1 MSSGEQF
8 RESDGIQHEL
18 VGNSAAIV
26 ALAHRI
32 ARIAPAKLPVLI
44 QGESGTGKE
53 LVARAVHANSPYSNG
68 PFVAVNSAALSENLA
83 KSELF
88 GHERG
93 SFTGAVAQQKGCFE
107 LANNGTLFLD
117 EIGELNPSVQAM
129 LLRVLQTCEFQR
141 LGATHTIHVNVR
153 LIAATNC
160 DLRVSVDQG
169 TFREDLYFR
178 LKVLWMR
185 TPALRERREDI
196 PILARHFASGYAKE
210 NGLSQPVISSEVD
223 AALQQYDWPGNVRE
237 LQHTMQQAVVL
248 RSADMIRLQDLPEEI
263 VASTPKQSR
272 MKLRPL
278 KEVMWEK
285 KREYVAYVV
294 KLVEGDYKLAS
305 NLLGIPAKG
314 FHSLL
319 RRLNLRHLL

>member
-153 LIAATNC
+153 
-160 DLRVSVDQG
+160 
-169 TFREDLYFR
+169 
-178 LKVLWMR
+178 
-185 TPALRERREDI
+185 
-196 PILARHFASGYAKE
+196 
-210 NGLSQPVISSEVD
+210 
-223 AALQQYDWPGNVRE
+223 
-237 LQHTMQQAVVL
+237 
-248 RSADMIRLQDLPEEI
+248 SADMIRLQDLPEEI
-263 VASTPKQSR
+263 VASTPTQSR

-294 KLVEGDYKLAS
+294 KLVKGDYKLAS

-319 RRLNLRHLL
+319 RRLNLRHL